1 MDTARFDT
9 ATKTLATSTTRRRA
23 IVGPGALALG
33 GVTALGISHS
43 ASADAR
49 HQCIE
54 RCVDRGPD
62 NQNKRQRRDR
72 CRRECENR

>member
-1 MDTARFDT
+1 MVTARFDT
-9 ATKTLATSTTRRRA
+9 ATKTLATSPTRRSAASGWGR
-23 IVGPGALALG
+23 ALG

-49 HQCIE
+49 HRCIE
-54 RCVDRGPD
+54 RCVDHGPD